1 MTVHVSVGEAA
12 AHLSE
17 LVQQVLSG
25 EEVVI
30 NVDGGAKEQV
40 KLVPSPINQQ
50 ATLKPRRPGID
61 EGRFVVPDNFN
72 DPLPEEILDA
82 FEGK

>member
-1 MTVHVSVGEAA
+1 MTVYVSVGEAA

-17 LVQQVLSG
+17 LVQQVLEG
-25 EEVVI
+25 KGVVI
-30 NVDGGAKEQV
+30 NVDGREKEQV

-50 ATLKPRRPGID
+50 ATLRPRTPGID

-72 DPLPEEILDA
+72 DPLPEEILKA